1 MSTET
6 VARGTNERAYRL
18 VRAIARGGSAWVWE
32 AEAVADGRALVV
44 KRLDARDPSI
54 ERLYRSELAA
64 LGALRHP
71 NIVALVDHGEAD
83 GALHLVLER
92 VDGVDLSRALGG
104 GPLAPAMAFALLG
117 DVASA
122 LAHAH
127 AAQPSAP
134 SGIAHRDVRPANV
147 LVDVRGHAKLS
158 DFGLARGTLDR
169 ETTKSDSVR
178 GTPGFIAPESLL
190 GASAGPPAD
199 VWALGAMLHALV
211 VGRPPIR
218 SFERA
223 HAVAYGAPLML
234 DALDEPAR
242 GLVRRC
248 LVLAPDARPS
258 AAEVGELARQM
269 LGADEPGA
277 RMALSAWIRGM
288 RARERGT
295 LDDLFLSTGIDREP
309 TILVLRDR
317 A

>member
-1 MSTET
+1 M
-6 VARGTNERAYRL
+6 
-18 VRAIARGGSAWVWE
+18 WE
-32 AEAVADGRALVV
+32 AQGEDGGRALVV
-44 KRLDARDPSI
+44 KRLDAGDPSF

-83 GALHLVLER
+83 GALHLVLEH
-92 VDGVDLSRALGG
+92 VDGVDLSRALDD

-117 DVASA
+117 DVACA

-127 AAQPSAP
+127 AAHPSAP

-147 LVDVRGHAKLS
+147 LVDLRGHAKLS
-158 DFGLARGTLDR
+158 DFGLARGTLGR
-169 ETTKSDSVR
+169 EATKSDSVR

-199 VWALGAMLHALV
+199 VWALGAMLYTLV

-223 HAVAYGAPLML
+223 HAVAYGAPLSL

-248 LVLAPDARPS
+248 LELAPEARPS
-258 AAEVGELARQM
+258 SADVQELARQM
-269 LGADEPGA
+269 LGPDDPGA
-277 RMALSAWIRGM
+277 RTALSAWIRGI

-295 LDDLFLSTGIDREP
+295 LDDLFLSAGVEREP
-309 TILVLRDR
+309 NLLVLRDR